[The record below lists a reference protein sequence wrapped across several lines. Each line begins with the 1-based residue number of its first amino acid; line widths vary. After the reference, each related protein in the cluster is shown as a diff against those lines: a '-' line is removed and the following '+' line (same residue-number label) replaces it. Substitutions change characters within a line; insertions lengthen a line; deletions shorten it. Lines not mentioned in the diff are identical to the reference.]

1 MSDLFLFQSSYFI
14 VLAGGVALFLYGM
27 SLTHESIESIF
38 SAKISRLMKRLS
50 ENQFSSI
57 VTGISLTTLFQSSG
71 VVTSMLV
78 SLGSSRVIT
87 LKQVMGVIIGSAIGS
102 TITVQLMSLN
112 LSEYSLPL
120 FAFAFSIWFLS
131 KHPTVKSVALSF
143 MGFAFLYLG
152 LGFIAVSATHF
163 ANDSEFTKYFNLLK
177 HWPSISLAVSVL
189 FCVLVHSSSVT
200 IALAMSLCA
209 AGAID
214 HNQALYWIYGANVGT
229 TSTALIAAINSNY
242 IGKQVAWAHF
252 FYKSLSALFFL
263 IPFVHNLFL
272 QFIVSLNIPTFGQI
286 GLAHLIF
293 NVASALIFF
302 PFIKPASKIIENLFK
317 KSKDEGFASEFL
329 QLNNYQSSSLAM
341 SFANREIMKLAD
353 ILQSMILDC
362 AKLFE
367 SFDPVLV
374 ESIKQ
379 RDNQVD
385 FIYRETKMFL
395 LDHANN
401 GSTEVNQNIMN
412 MIMFLSDLERA
423 ADAIDINIVNL
434 ARKKSTLKLE
444 FSEEGWHEIT
454 ELHKQLMEVSST
466 AINSFNNREMCQQS
480 IEMKRIFAKKI
491 IQLRENHISRLNKGL
506 RETISTSSIHL
517 DLLSEFKHISGILS
531 THAYN

>member
-1 MSDLFLFQSSYFI
+1 MSELFLFQSSSLI
-14 VLAGGVALFLYGM
+14 VLAGGVAMFLYGM
-27 SLTHESIESIF
+27 SLAHESIESIF

-78 SLGSSRVIT
+78 NLGSSRVVT

-102 TITVQLMSLN
+102 TITVQLMSFN
-112 LSEYSLPL
+112 LSEYSLP
-120 FAFAFSIWFLS
+120 AFATAFAIWFLS
-131 KHPTVKSVALSF
+131 KNPTVKAVALAL
-143 MGFAFLYLG
+143 MGFSFLYLG
-152 LGFIAVSATHF
+152 LGFISFSATDF
-163 ANDSEFTKYFNLLK
+163 AADPDFAKYFLMLK
-177 HWPSISLAVSVL
+177 QSPYLSLGTSIL
-189 FCVLVHSSSVT
+189 FCILVHSSSVT

-214 HNQALYWIYGANVGT
+214 HNQALFWIYGANVGT
-229 TSTALIAAINSNY
+229 TSTALITAVGSNY

-252 FYKSLSALFFL
+252 FYKSLSVLFFM
-263 IPFVHNLFL
+263 IPFVHSYFL
-272 QFIVSLNIPTFGQI
+272 NFIVSLQIPTFGQI

-302 PFIKPASKIIENLFK
+302 PFIKPASRIIENIVK
-317 KSKDEGFASEFL
+317 KKKDEGFASEFL
-329 QLNNYQSSSLAM
+329 QLNNYQSSSLAI
-341 SFANREIMKLAD
+341 SFANREILKLAD
-353 ILQSMILDC
+353 ILQSMIVDSV
-362 AKLFE
+362 KLFE

-395 LDHANN
+395 LDHANKS
-401 GSTEVNQNIMN
+401 STEVNQSIMN

-423 ADAIDINIVNL
+423 ADAIDINVINL
-434 ARKKSTLKLE
+434 ARKKSSLKLE
-444 FSEEGWHEIT
+444 FSEEGWQEIL
-454 ELHKQLMEVSST
+454 ELHQQLREVSST
-466 AINSFNNREMCQQS
+466 AINSFNNREMCQQA
-480 IEMKRIFAKKI
+480 IDMKRVFAKKI